1 MVGSFRLGAGQLNVT
16 EDRLDAKL
24 NELRADIEQRFNEQT
39 QWISGQVRR
48 LIIWMTGLVM
58 GAAGLVIGFA

>member
-1 MVGSFRLGAGQLNVT
+1 MIGSFHLGAGQLNVT

-39 QWISGQVRR
+39 QWISGQVWR
-48 LIIWMTGLVM
+48 LIIWMTGLVL

>member
-1 MVGSFRLGAGQLNVT
+1 MVGSFHLGAGQLNVT

-39 QWISGQVRR
+39 QWISGQVWR
-48 LIIWMTGLVM
+48 LIIWMTGLVL